1 MKVEQCLG
9 INVAL
14 SKSDETGQFTRDGA
28 IFNKRELIIL
38 GDECA
43 IVNVEFEVTC
53 QCIIKLNTRGDV
65 IANFQLGYFGTYRV
79 ESIFVSL
86 NVNSPGEDWL
96 NESVLKNLM
105 LAV

>member
-1 MKVEQCLG
+1 MG

-14 SKSDETGQFTRDGA
+14 SERDETEQSTRDGA
-28 IFNKRELIIL
+28 IFNEWERFIL

-65 IANFQLGYFGTYRV
+65 IANFQLGYFGTYKV
-79 ESIFVSL
+79 DFVSL
-86 NVNSPGEDWL
+86 KVDSPGDDWL